1 MLIKMNFANNKKKK
15 ISLVPTGYIMRKREN
30 TNTGCEMSLLIK
42 LTANIINFYKN
53 LERMIV
59 NFTRSELL
67 LLLPVEVLLFFLH
80 LYQRT
85 TFFNYLIVYDC
96 FLEERSNLKRLK
108 ELNLNSAFM

>member
-15 ISLVPTGYIMRKREN
+15 ISLVPTGYIMRKKEN

>member
-1 MLIKMNFANNKKKK
+1 MNFANNKKKK
-15 ISLVPTGYIMRKREN
+15 ISLVPTGYIMRKKEN

>member
-1 MLIKMNFANNKKKK
+1 MNFANKKKKK

>member
-53 LERMIV
+53 VERMIV